1 MSPPQRLR
9 AGLLRGCLRL
19 LFRGLVRPPMPVA
32 LQRGVLRGLSL
43 ATLGAGGVVRER
55 RSLAGVP
62 CEWLR
67 PRGVEARRRV
77 LYLHGGAYLIGSPA
91 THRAITTHLA
101 RRCAAEVCAVDYRRA
116 PEHPFPAAR
125 DDALAVY
132 LALLEAGH
140 SPRRLLLAGD
150 SAGGHLAL
158 SLALELKARGL
169 PLPAGLL
176 LFSPWTDLGCQR
188 LHTPAAGDP
197 LLSRAWL
204 ESAVRLLLPADAEPG
219 SAALSPLHADL
230 AGLPPLLVQVGE
242 DELLRDDSL
251 RLAQRA
257 GEQGV
262 AVRLQRYAG
271 CWHVFQAHAGVLAS
285 ADRMG
290 VRLLGPR
297 LECRQQSMISEGIA
311 LGAVQVPPDGQP
323 IVLLND
329 RQTIGG
335 YPRLGALAP
344 LALARLAQCLPGQ
357 RVRLLPTVQEAAH
370 REHRR
375 LLAAWDA

>member
-158 SLALELKARGL
+158 SLALELKARG
-169 PLPAGLL
+169 
-176 LFSPWTDLGCQR
+176 
-188 LHTPAAGDP
+188 
-197 LLSRAWL
+197 
-204 ESAVRLLLPADAEPG
+204 
-219 SAALSPLHADL
+219 
-230 AGLPPLLVQVGE
+230 
-242 DELLRDDSL
+242 
-251 RLAQRA
+251 
-257 GEQGV
+257 
-262 AVRLQRYAG
+262 
-271 CWHVFQAHAGVLAS
+271 
-285 ADRMG
+285 
-290 VRLLGPR
+290 
-297 LECRQQSMISEGIA
+297 
-311 LGAVQVPPDGQP
+311 
-323 IVLLND
+323 
-329 RQTIGG
+329 
-335 YPRLGALAP
+335 
-344 LALARLAQCLPGQ
+344 
-357 RVRLLPTVQEAAH
+357 
-370 REHRR
+370 
-375 LLAAWDA
+375 

>member
-188 LHTPAAGDP
+188 
-197 LLSRAWL
+197 
-204 ESAVRLLLPADAEPG
+204 
-219 SAALSPLHADL
+219 
-230 AGLPPLLVQVGE
+230 
-242 DELLRDDSL
+242 
-251 RLAQRA
+251 
-257 GEQGV
+257 
-262 AVRLQRYAG
+262 
-271 CWHVFQAHAGVLAS
+271 
-285 ADRMG
+285 
-290 VRLLGPR
+290 
-297 LECRQQSMISEGIA
+297 
-311 LGAVQVPPDGQP
+311 
-323 IVLLND
+323 
-329 RQTIGG
+329 
-335 YPRLGALAP
+335 
-344 LALARLAQCLPGQ
+344 
-357 RVRLLPTVQEAAH
+357 
-370 REHRR
+370 
-375 LLAAWDA
+375 

>member
-43 ATLGAGGVVRER
+43 ATRNAGGVVRER

-67 PRGVEARRRV
+67 PRGAEARRRV

-176 LFSPWTDLGCQR
+176 LFSP
-188 LHTPAAGDP
+188 
-197 LLSRAWL
+197 
-204 ESAVRLLLPADAEPG
+204 
-219 SAALSPLHADL
+219 
-230 AGLPPLLVQVGE
+230 
-242 DELLRDDSL
+242 
-251 RLAQRA
+251 
-257 GEQGV
+257 
-262 AVRLQRYAG
+262 
-271 CWHVFQAHAGVLAS
+271 
-285 ADRMG
+285 
-290 VRLLGPR
+290 
-297 LECRQQSMISEGIA
+297 
-311 LGAVQVPPDGQP
+311 
-323 IVLLND
+323 
-329 RQTIGG
+329 
-335 YPRLGALAP
+335 
-344 LALARLAQCLPGQ
+344 
-357 RVRLLPTVQEAAH
+357 
-370 REHRR
+370 
-375 LLAAWDA
+375 

>member
-1 MSPPQRLR
+1 MTWPAEAPLMSPPQRLR

-19 LFRGLVRPPMPVA
+19 LFRGPVRPPMPVA

-285 ADRMG
+285 ADR
-290 VRLLGPR
+290 
-297 LECRQQSMISEGIA
+297 A
-311 LGAVQVPPDGQP
+311 LD
-323 IVLLND
+323 
-329 RQTIGG
+329 
-335 YPRLGALAP
+335 
-344 LALARLAQCLPGQ
+344 
-357 RVRLLPTVQEAAH
+357 EAAAFVVECSAEGD
-370 REHRR
+370 RCRTS
-375 LLAAWDA
+375 

>member
-1 MSPPQRLR
+1 MTWPAEAPLMSPPQRLR

-43 ATLGAGGVVRER
+43 ATRNAGGVVRER

-67 PRGVEARRRV
+67 PRGAEARRRV

-125 DDALAVY
+125 DDALAVC

-176 LFSPWTDLGCQR
+176 LFSPWTDLSCQR
-188 LHTPAAGDP
+188 LHTPEAGDP

-262 AVRLQRYAG
+262 VVRLQRYAG

-285 ADRMG
+285 ADR
-290 VRLLGPR
+290 
-297 LECRQQSMISEGIA
+297 A
-311 LGAVQVPPDGQP
+311 LD
-323 IVLLND
+323 
-329 RQTIGG
+329 
-335 YPRLGALAP
+335 
-344 LALARLAQCLPGQ
+344 
-357 RVRLLPTVQEAAH
+357 EAAAFVVECSAEGGQC
-370 REHRR
+370 RTS
-375 LLAAWDA
+375 

>member
-1 MSPPQRLR
+1 
-9 AGLLRGCLRL
+9 
-19 LFRGLVRPPMPVA
+19 
-32 LQRGVLRGLSL
+32 
-43 ATLGAGGVVRER
+43 
-55 RSLAGVP
+55 
-62 CEWLR
+62 
-67 PRGVEARRRV
+67 
-77 LYLHGGAYLIGSPA
+77 IGSPA

-204 ESAVRLLLPADAEPG
+204 ESAVRLLLPADAE
-219 SAALSPLHADL
+219 
-230 AGLPPLLVQVGE
+230 
-242 DELLRDDSL
+242 
-251 RLAQRA
+251 
-257 GEQGV
+257 
-262 AVRLQRYAG
+262 
-271 CWHVFQAHAGVLAS
+271 
-285 ADRMG
+285 
-290 VRLLGPR
+290 
-297 LECRQQSMISEGIA
+297 
-311 LGAVQVPPDGQP
+311 
-323 IVLLND
+323 
-329 RQTIGG
+329 
-335 YPRLGALAP
+335 
-344 LALARLAQCLPGQ
+344 
-357 RVRLLPTVQEAAH
+357 
-370 REHRR
+370 
-375 LLAAWDA
+375 

>member
-1 MSPPQRLR
+1 
-9 AGLLRGCLRL
+9 
-19 LFRGLVRPPMPVA
+19 
-32 LQRGVLRGLSL
+32 
-43 ATLGAGGVVRER
+43 
-55 RSLAGVP
+55 
-62 CEWLR
+62 
-67 PRGVEARRRV
+67 ARRRV

-285 ADRMG
+285 ADR
-290 VRLLGPR
+290 
-297 LECRQQSMISEGIA
+297 A
-311 LGAVQVPPDGQP
+311 LD
-323 IVLLND
+323 
-329 RQTIGG
+329 
-335 YPRLGALAP
+335 
-344 LALARLAQCLPGQ
+344 
-357 RVRLLPTVQEAAH
+357 EAAAFVVECSAEGD
-370 REHRR
+370 RCRTS
-375 LLAAWDA
+375 

>member
-1 MSPPQRLR
+1 PPGASPRT
-9 AGLLRGCLRL
+9 
-19 LFRGLVRPPMPVA
+19 V
-32 LQRGVLRGLSL
+32 
-43 ATLGAGGVVRER
+43 
-55 RSLAGVP
+55 
-62 CEWLR
+62 
-67 PRGVEARRRV
+67 
-77 LYLHGGAYLIGSPA
+77 
-91 THRAITTHLA
+91 A
-101 RRCAAEVCAVDYRRA
+101 RRCAAEVCAVDYRAR
-116 PEHPFPAAR
+116 PGTSGSPAAR
-125 DDALAVY
+125 DGRPLGGSTWHCS
-132 LALLEAGH
+132 EAGH

-285 ADRMG
+285 ADR
-290 VRLLGPR
+290 
-297 LECRQQSMISEGIA
+297 A
-311 LGAVQVPPDGQP
+311 LD
-323 IVLLND
+323 
-329 RQTIGG
+329 
-335 YPRLGALAP
+335 
-344 LALARLAQCLPGQ
+344 
-357 RVRLLPTVQEAAH
+357 EAAAFVVECSAEGD
-370 REHRR
+370 RCRTS
-375 LLAAWDA
+375 

>member
-1 MSPPQRLR
+1 
-9 AGLLRGCLRL
+9 
-19 LFRGLVRPPMPVA
+19 
-32 LQRGVLRGLSL
+32 
-43 ATLGAGGVVRER
+43 
-55 RSLAGVP
+55 
-62 CEWLR
+62 
-67 PRGVEARRRV
+67 
-77 LYLHGGAYLIGSPA
+77 
-91 THRAITTHLA
+91 
-101 RRCAAEVCAVDYRRA
+101 
-116 PEHPFPAAR
+116 
-125 DDALAVY
+125 
-132 LALLEAGH
+132 
-140 SPRRLLLAGD
+140 
-150 SAGGHLAL
+150 GGHLAL

-285 ADRMG
+285 ADR
-290 VRLLGPR
+290 
-297 LECRQQSMISEGIA
+297 A
-311 LGAVQVPPDGQP
+311 LD
-323 IVLLND
+323 
-329 RQTIGG
+329 
-335 YPRLGALAP
+335 
-344 LALARLAQCLPGQ
+344 
-357 RVRLLPTVQEAAH
+357 EAAAFVVECSAEGD
-370 REHRR
+370 RCRTS
-375 LLAAWDA
+375 

>member
-285 ADRMG
+285 ADRALDEA
-290 VRLLGPR
+290 VAFVV
-297 LECRQQSMISEGIA
+297 ECSAEG
-311 LGAVQVPPDGQP
+311 
-323 IVLLND
+323 D
-329 RQTIGG
+329 RCRTS
-335 YPRLGALAP
+335 
-344 LALARLAQCLPGQ
+344 
-357 RVRLLPTVQEAAH
+357 
-370 REHRR
+370 
-375 LLAAWDA
+375 